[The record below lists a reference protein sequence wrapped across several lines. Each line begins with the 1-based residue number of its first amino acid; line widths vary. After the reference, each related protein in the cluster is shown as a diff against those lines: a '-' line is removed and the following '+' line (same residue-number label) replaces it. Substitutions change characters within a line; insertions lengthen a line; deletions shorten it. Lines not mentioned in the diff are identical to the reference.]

1 MFLLPVIC
9 RGTNIN
15 SLCYTSSFNVCC
27 SIPCLNDA
35 LPAHILNFLASWLH
49 SVFFYN
55 LPSKEELTL
64 NLNSILCDG
73 LLRVHD
79 GFWKI
84 VSPQSHL
91 TVLVLASGDFLAVFF
106 LFQNLP
112 KSSKIH
118 NETVSCRSYCY
129 CRARRLREF
138 IFFA

>member
-1 MFLLPVIC
+1 MTHFLL
-9 RGTNIN
+9 T
-15 SLCYTSSFNVCC
+15 F
-27 SIPCLNDA
+27 SISW
-35 LPAHILNFLASWLH
+35 PADSIQ
-49 SVFFYN
+49 FFYN

-91 TVLVLASGDFLAVFF
+91 TVLILASGDFLAVFF

-112 KSSKIH
+112 KSSKIR
-118 NETVSCRSYCY
+118 NENVSCRSYCY

-138 IFFA
+138 IFFCVMSGL